1 MARLTRHELKQD
13 EFRTTFEQFE
23 RLVKER
29 YKEILA
35 VAGLAAVI
43 VGSTLGLKI
52 YSERQEGAANARL
65 SAAIRTFRA
74 YVGPQPSGGLLSD
87 ADTFPTAR
95 EKYKKALE
103 QFTEITRKFPRT
115 TAAAVAR
122 YHVGVCQA
130 ELGNQA
136 EALKTLQEASRTS
149 DREISSLAKFA
160 LANELAKIGKTQ
172 EAVKSYQNLADHPTL
187 TVPKA
192 AALLAMADAYRAS
205 QPARARQIY
214 EQLQKDRNTDA
225 TLAQAIRQQIASL
238 PQ

>member
-95 EKYKKALE
+95 EKYKKALG

-136 EALKTLQEASRTS
+136 EALKTLQEASRAS
-149 DREISSLAKFA
+149 DREISSLAEA
-160 LANELAKIGKTQ
+160 GKL
-172 EAVKSYQNLADHPTL
+172 YQKLADHPTL

-192 AALLAMADAYRAS
+192 AALFAMADAYRAS
-205 QPARARQIY
+205 QPARALQIY